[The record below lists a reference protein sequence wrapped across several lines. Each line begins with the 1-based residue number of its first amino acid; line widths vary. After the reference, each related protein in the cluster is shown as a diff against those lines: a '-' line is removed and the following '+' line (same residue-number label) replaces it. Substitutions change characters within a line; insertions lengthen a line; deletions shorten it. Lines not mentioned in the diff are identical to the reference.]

1 MDYKLPLLIYDD
13 QCPLC
18 VRFKQGLER
27 LDLNHIITYVPLSSE
42 SVFTQFSQLDPEA
55 CRTKVHFIRSDGGVV
70 TGKDVVVE
78 VIKIIPGVGKLAWL
92 LETDVGKS
100 ASSYFFD
107 HVESIRKK
115 IQEKDKS
122 CGTCN

>member
-1 MDYKLPLLIYDD
+1 MELKLPLLIYDD

-27 LDLNHIITYVPLSSE
+27 LDLNHILTYVPLSSE
-42 SVFTQFSQLDPEA
+42 SVFKQFPQLDPEI
-55 CRTKVHFIRSDGGVV
+55 CRTKVHFLRTDGGVV
-70 TGKDVVVE
+70 TGQEVVVE
-78 VIKIIPGVGKLAWL
+78 VVKIIPGVGKLAWL

-100 ASSYFFD
+100 ASSYFLD
-107 HVESIRKK
+107 HVENLRKK
-115 IQEKDKS
+115 LQEKDKS

>member
-42 SVFTQFSQLDPEA
+42 SVFTQFTQLDPQA
-55 CRTKVHFIRSDGGVV
+55 CRTKVHFLRADGVVV
-70 TGKDVVVE
+70 TGQEVVVE

-92 LETDVGKS
+92 LETEVGKS
-100 ASSYFFD
+100 ASSYFLD
-107 HVESIRKK
+107 HVENLRKK
-115 IQEKDKS
+115 LQEKDKN
-122 CGTCN
+122 CGTCR

>member
-1 MDYKLPLLIYDD
+1 MELKLPFLIYDD

-18 VRFKQGLER
+18 LRFKQGLER
-27 LDLNHIITYVPLSSE
+27 MDLNHIITYVPLSSE
-42 SVFTQFSQLDPEA
+42 LVFSQYPQLNLEA
-55 CRTKVHFIRSDGGVV
+55 CRAKVHFLRADGTVV
-70 TGKDVVVE
+70 TGSEVVVE

-100 ASSYFFD
+100 ASTFFFD
-107 HVESIRKK
+107 HIESIRKK